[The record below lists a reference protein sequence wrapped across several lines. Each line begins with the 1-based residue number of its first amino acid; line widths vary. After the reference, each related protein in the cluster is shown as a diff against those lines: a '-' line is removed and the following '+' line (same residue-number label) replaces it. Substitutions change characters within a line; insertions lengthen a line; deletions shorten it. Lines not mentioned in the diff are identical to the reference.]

1 MSGWVRHGWREP
13 PPPLNR
19 ASRCS
24 PDSLPLS
31 VFCQC
36 SHGAADP
43 GGERSIHR
51 RRLDWSDRSRSEDA
65 DEAALRRPDH
75 GRRDRRRDSHL
86 RGLPSLPV
94 HFKVRSNLHAIDATS
109 QPSTPSTR
117 PSRTQV
123 GATGPATTTMVRQDD
138 TSPASRTRR
147 TRSSTSNTTTTA
159 RPARRARSFSKRSD
173 RKLQNL
179 TYSDDFSSA
188 RASTAA
194 TNEGST
200 SAGALSNSATSSA
213 PVTGVPK
220 NAPRHAAAA

>member
-51 RRLDWSDRSRSEDA
+51 HRLDWSDHPRVLTMPMKPLYA
-65 DEAALRRPDH
+65 GLITAAAIVGAILICVGCRRCQCARIKVQIARH
-75 GRRDRRRDSHL
+75 RRD
-86 RGLPSLPV
+86 
-94 HFKVRSNLHAIDATS
+94 I
-109 QPSTPSTR
+109 STR
-117 PSRTQV
+117 QSRTQV
-123 GATGPATTTMVRQDD
+123 GATGPATTTTAKQDD
-138 TSPASRTRR
+138 TSQASRTRR

-159 RPARRARSFSKRSD
+159 RPARRARSFSSNRNFKNFTHSE
-173 RKLQNL
+173 
-179 TYSDDFSSA
+179 DFSSA
-188 RASTAA
+188 RARTAA
-194 TNEGST
+194 INEGST
-200 SAGALSNSATSSA
+200 SAGAFSSSATNSA

-220 NAPRHAAAA
+220 KAPRHAAAA